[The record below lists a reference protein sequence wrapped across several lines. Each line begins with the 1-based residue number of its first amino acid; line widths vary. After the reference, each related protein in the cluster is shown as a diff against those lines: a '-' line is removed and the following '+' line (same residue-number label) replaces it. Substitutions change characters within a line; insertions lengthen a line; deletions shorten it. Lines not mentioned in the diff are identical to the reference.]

1 VISRV
6 LRIFQVKELTSNA
19 DAETIRET
27 LRDISG
33 IVKVEPI
40 IDAGVV
46 EIEYENALVDRE
58 TIRRL
63 FAEKGYTLLP

>member
-1 VISRV
+1 MISRV

-40 IDAGVV
+40 IGAGVV